1 MTTKLVKW
9 ASNDGKLIKP
19 QLSDGRRTKFLQSME
34 VGVYHWLQI
43 GGHLGNVGW
52 FICTASCR

>member
-43 GGHLGNVGW
+43 GGHLGNVGL
-52 FICTASCR
+52 ISELE